1 MANKFVLTAQVAL
14 QAPTN
19 TRQVLNQIRS
29 QIGKISVD
37 LSVNAN
43 ASQLGAVSNQLNTVN
58 KNAKAANASVSEL
71 GKTIG
76 IAARR
81 FGAISLATGTFL
93 SLTRAIKGS
102 IGDAIEFERQMIVL
116 AQTTEKSTKDL
127 GDLYKEINRLST
139 GLGVS
144 SDGLLKTSIILAQA
158 GLEARKAKA
167 ALEVLAKTQL
177 AASFDDI
184 GSTTEGAIAILA
196 QFRKEAVGAGGDIA
210 FLEKS
215 LEAIN
220 QVSKKYAVESSDLI
234 AVIRRSGG
242 AFEAAGGSLN
252 ELLALFTSVRATTRE
267 SAETIATGLR
277 TIFTRIQRVD
287 TIRQLQE
294 LGIVLQDIEGKFV
307 GPYEAIK
314 RISEGLSSLDPRDFK
329 FAQIVEE
336 LGGFRQ
342 IGKVIPLIKQFA
354 LAQDAL
360 NTAQQSSGS
369 LSQDAATAQLS
380 LANKISKVKE
390 EFQSLVR
397 EFVDS
402 EGFRS
407 VANGALE
414 FARALVRIA
423 DAIQPL
429 LPLIASLGAIQV
441 GRGLASALG
450 SFSGFSRKNNG
461 GRILAFATG
470 GTVPGT
476 GNRDTVPAMLTPG
489 EFVIRKSSVNKI
501 GASNL
506 QKLNKGGSVKNLA
519 STGIANESSVGGLF
533 LDPHKPNLETR
544 VLSGPTNSKGQK
556 YTLQSSGIDTTKT
569 EANLSQK
576 LRDSIEVSLATS
588 INESINSILSVL
600 GVSAEKVI
608 IPEQEKRKF
617 TENINPG
624 AIGTVFEAVLTR
636 VARQTTDEKFDQRD
650 PNAPFDFVS
659 SSGMGSAIKNLFPYH
674 PASSEKYIDA
684 KASYD
689 TGRPKDFASK
699 IERQIEQDYKSENLP
714 AQKAKLKE
722 VLKSASPGTASDIL
736 TAIKL
741 SGLAKPKNL
750 QDFLEENGFQEG
762 ADYTATQKVDDK
774 GDILRDQYNWKFFA
788 QGGSVKSA
796 NRNIGYIDSDVL
808 NDPKNKDVVQAE
820 IAKLAE
826 KGVAIKDGYRGYKKY
841 LEKLA
846 VDARKSGSVQ
856 KLSNIVGLPGSG
868 KSTLMLGNEKS
879 DNAALRKTNRF
890 PILTPED
897 VARSSGIINVTASLN
912 EDYIKDIISGGDRT
926 VVLSSSTKQE
936 QDLLRKRRKN
946 RDSQINAGVSAT
958 GFGRRAGTTKSA
970 PVDSGY
976 MEALLQSSMQDS
988 SKIATLGITDKG
1000 FRKKAKQEIPKVQ
1013 EELINLFYGNFGP
1026 ATAGHK
1032 LGQEQG
1038 MMASP
1043 GARSIVAVGIDTP
1056 VKAGDPHSQRTAI
1069 LPQKDRVEM
1078 AKRVFKDSTVVKATA
1093 DQFGFGLP
1101 SLYDVGADASGRRQF
1116 VKPAA
1121 GSFATVGDEKGDQ
1134 SLSKYEKAGLKPV
1147 SLPRIE
1153 GISGTGLREAILM
1166 GDMEAIKAQTTK
1178 EGFDYLQGIIP
1189 KIQNRAA
1196 VLPEILK
1203 RVSAKSD
1210 KKLDPILS
1218 ELEKYPARL
1227 SKTTPEDIKE
1237 RVAQL
1242 RDERD
1247 KIKSSSE
1254 KRPLAIMKKLS
1265 SIFPEK
1271 YATGGN
1277 VASSDTV
1284 PAMLTPGEFVVNKE
1298 AAKRIG
1304 YGKLN
1309 KINKTGDVQG
1319 YAKGGPVAVKGFAAG
1334 GTVDTQSFTRGT
1346 GAWVNSLDEAKKI
1359 RDIFA
1364 DSLGNL
1370 KKDFKDIFEEPVG
1383 DMNDLVAV
1391 FDKVIKSLDPKDPQL
1406 AATKAKRDFYD
1417 RGKASGAALRTGGTY
1432 FDVNGLQT
1440 PSEQIVRHEFGHRL
1454 DNAVAKKGGYGS
1466 TELAS
1471 EVSGSF
1477 QNDIAKK
1484 LRPLL
1489 EKQLRDAKLEESY
1502 IQYRLKSS
1510 EIFADLIANTTPE
1523 ARKVLLSTMDSAK
1536 GMAKLAKVVDS
1547 AGGHLKGL
1555 STLTSSD
1562 LLAISNSQNPQ
1573 SKQTPT
1579 QPPTQTPVP
1588 PSPPRVYQIGNI
1600 GSQKKVTQT
1609 PTPPSNQYSAFA
1621 PYIGQQPKSA
1631 TGGDDEDSKGGI
1643 REIAASLQSFIFLA
1657 GSASTLATQF
1667 SSMSDAQKQAITET
1681 TALGATL
1688 AGVAGTVVSFGA
1700 SLVQVIAQTGAG
1712 KAIGGAVSGA
1722 AGSIGKSIVGLLGT
1736 TLATVG
1742 GVLVGAIGLAVAGF
1756 AAYYVYQKNLN
1767 KALSEEAKKRAGT
1780 IAEEIEQ
1787 GKRSIAAKDKFIEE
1801 ETNAARLGVSAY
1813 YFSVTSIQEEVAQRK
1828 RSAEA
1833 FINTIVAIRNF
1844 DDQLKAIDADK
1855 SLKPLEA
1862 SLKRLSARINLSS
1875 EVRTESGNASS
1886 QIREIINS
1894 IPSAGGSIE
1903 KARSALAKNPE
1914 RLKTFEQAEAASKK
1928 QQETLRAENANIM
1941 AGLQSSL
1948 EESLRL
1954 TQFSAAGDAVKE
1966 FADQNSLYSAQFAAS
1981 RQAIENNAQQMATSI
1996 LSTTGSITEAA
2007 KVLSDADAYIAAY
2020 EESQKKQVS
2029 AAKLAQQNAL
2039 LLNQAMQ
2046 KSAQSSFISVK
2057 VSEYLTEVGQRAGG
2071 LSQTLDKTTNIINR
2085 EFSSF
2090 SLPEIQGLDDF
2101 TKIADLQTF
2110 KQQIDTVA
2118 SNFGQFGNA
2127 AAEQI
2132 KAVAEVFKNSKGL
2145 LGREFIAITKDGQ
2158 SYAGSE
2164 ANDAIDSLLAPL
2176 KGLGGAVEPLV
2187 QRARA
2192 GLLEAASAQSED
2204 GSSITQA
2211 ELENSLGALK
2221 NFTQQYA
2228 SLFAELNARQADLVN
2243 QYSNYSKALAESFQ
2257 KDIDLK
2263 ESAVSVQSRFAE
2275 RMAQATGKPMTLA
2288 QKDSFRAQATQTR
2301 LQAVGVSSAGGI
2313 GGLGQQLRDFQN
2325 RLRENNKQ
2333 LQQATKNQDYVEV
2346 QKLTSEERALTLQSR
2361 ETAKALEGFADQ
2373 TEKASDVL
2381 SEIEKERGKRDLGM
2395 KTISDLVV
2403 GSQEERGGILKSF
2416 AGLQMA
2422 SQTGTLQGFDAE
2434 TRKSVFGLLDQL
2446 GSVDQRF
2453 EEFKKNLVISDAVSM
2468 GLDPQIAQTLATA
2481 TPKEQ
2486 QLQQQLTTIMEQ
2498 EAFATEMLRLANLD
2512 NTNSLLDLTKEV
2524 SLLTISLK
2532 EESNKRIELATREFA
2547 LREQENAVKQAE
2559 LKAKDMEAKKQAEAD
2574 ASNKK
2579 EADAK
2584 AKENS
2589 LQTRTEQVE
2598 KQKVQM
2604 TTEDVA
2610 NRAKAEEKIKGQKEQ
2625 QEEFNRKQNQA
2636 ARITAGYGI
2645 GYRASGGPVYAK
2657 TGAYIMSPKG
2667 TDTVPAMLT
2676 PGEFVLNKDSVNK
2689 YGVDMISSMNE
2700 GTYMAGGGA
2709 IKRSILDAEPEARV
2723 ALKKR
2728 GVADNNAVSDT
2739 RKFFEQR
2746 NLMDNFMSAVDPENS
2761 RLKKLNEEI
2770 AAIKQKNAAMEAA
2783 FQENENDK
2791 VFESYSRAMATS
2803 QAAPAISRPS
2813 QLTVGNRPTDLGAR
2827 VGYGQSR
2834 REQTRQNQL
2843 RLQYSSTQG
2852 YGGPVNNVLGSLLGG
2867 GAQQQVSPE
2876 QSRANRYNA
2885 MRASN
2890 GLPVNQQ
2897 GSRFNINSV
2906 GAGQPQNVYNQAGVN
2921 RNQSAPGV
2929 NLDGAMS
2936 GFKDFS
2942 DKITNAANLLSGM
2955 TMNHTVTV
2963 DGMLQVN
2970 SAEVAE
2976 AVKQSVAQFVV
2987 QEVTKQLGSNS
2998 RFNASG
3004 STVGR
3009 K

>member
-1 MANKFVLTAQVAL
+1 
-14 QAPTN
+14 
-19 TRQVLNQIRS
+19 
-29 QIGKISVD
+29 
-37 LSVNAN
+37 
-43 ASQLGAVSNQLNTVN
+43 
-58 KNAKAANASVSEL
+58 
-71 GKTIG
+71 
-76 IAARR
+76 
-81 FGAISLATGTFL
+81 
-93 SLTRAIKGS
+93 
-102 IGDAIEFERQMIVL
+102 MIVL

-544 VLSGPTNSKGQK
+544 ALSGPTNSKGQK

-624 AIGTVFEAVLTR
+624 AVGTVFEAVLTR

-650 PNAPFDFVS
+650 ANSPFDFVS

-684 KASYD
+684 KASYN
-689 TGRPKDFASK
+689 TGQPKDFASK
-699 IERQIEQDYKSENLP
+699 IERQIEQDYKSEKLP
-714 AQKAKLKE
+714 AQKARLRE
-722 VLKSASPGTASDIL
+722 VLKSASPGTAIGIL
-736 TAIKL
+736 KAISS

-762 ADYTATQKVDDK
+762 ADYTATQKVDTK
-774 GDILRDQYNWKFFA
+774 GDILPGQYDWQFFA

-808 NDPKNKDVVQAE
+808 NDPKNKEVVQAE

-926 VVLSSSTKQE
+926 VVLSSSTKKE

-1334 GTVDTQSFTRGT
+1334 GTVDKESFARNT
-1346 GAWVNSLDEAKKI
+1346 GAVVANLDEAKKI

-1364 DSLGNL
+1364 DSLGDL
-1370 KKDFKDIFEEPVG
+1370 KKDFKDVFEEPIG
-1383 DMNDLVAV
+1383 DMNDLVAI
-1391 FDKVIKSLDPKDPQL
+1391 FDKIINSLDTKDPRL
-1406 AATKAKRDFYD
+1406 AATKSQRDLY
-1417 RGKASGAALRTGGTY
+1417 ASGNMWGAALRTGGTY
-1432 FDVNGLQT
+1432 FNLSGKGSGAN
-1440 PSEQIVRHEFGHRL
+1440 PAEQVVKHEFGHRL
-1454 DNAVAKKGGYGS
+1454 DNAVARKAGYGYTAS
-1466 TELAS
+1466 AS

-1502 IQYRLKSS
+1502 IQYRLESS

-1523 ARKVLLSTMDSAK
+1523 ARKVLLSTTDSAK
-1536 GMAKLAKVVDS
+1536 GMAELAKVIDS
-1547 AGGHLKGL
+1547 AGGRLKGL

-1562 LLAISNSQNPQ
+1562 LLATSNSQNPQ

-1588 PSPPRVYQIGNI
+1588 PSPPKVYQIGNI
-1600 GSQKKVTQT
+1600 GSQKKAAQT

-1712 KAIGGAVSGA
+1712 KAIGGAIGGAVSGA

-1862 SLKRLSARINLSS
+1862 SLKRLSARISLSS

-1903 KARSALAKNPE
+1903 KARAALAKNPE

-1948 EESLRL
+1948 EESLKL

-1981 RQAIENNAQQMATSI
+1981 RQAIENNAQQLATSI

-2029 AAKLAQQNAL
+2029 AGKLAQQNAL

-2333 LQQATKNQDYVEV
+2333 LQQATKNQDYIEV

-2498 EAFATEMLRLANLD
+2498 EALATDMLRLANLD
-2512 NTNSLLDLTKEV
+2512 NTTSLKDLTIEV
-2524 SLLTISLK
+2524 SLLTASLK
-2532 EESNKRIELATREFA
+2532 EESNKRIELATKEFA
-2547 LREQENAVKQAE
+2547 AREQENAVKQAE
-2559 LKAKDMEAKKQAEAD
+2559 LKAKDIEAKKQAEAD
-2574 ASNKK
+2574 SIKK
-2579 EADAK
+2579 NQEAAAAK
-2584 AKENS
+2584 KKSEEDSELEAERQLVKMNDEN
-2589 LQTRTEQVE
+2589 TF
-2598 KQKVQM
+2598 KK
-2604 TTEDVA
+2604 A
-2610 NRAKAEEKIKGQKEQ
+2610 AAEEEAKKKQRQQ
-2625 QEEFNRKQNQA
+2625 QEQA
-2636 ARITAGYGI
+2636 LKARGYGRT
-2645 GYRASGGPVYAK
+2645 GFASGGLVYAK

-2709 IKRSILDAEPEARV
+2709 IKRSILDAEPEVRSA
-2723 ALKKR
+2723 
-2728 GVADNNAVSDT
+2728 NNSAVSDT

-2746 NLMDNFMSAVDPENS
+2746 NLMNKFMSAVDPENS

-2770 AAIKQKNAAMEAA
+2770 AAIKQKNAAMEQS
-2783 FQENENDK
+2783 FRDSENEKFAD
-2791 VFESYSRAMATS
+2791 YSRTMGTVAMPPS
-2803 QAAPAISRPS
+2803 PAAPQISKPS
-2813 QLTVGNRPTDLGAR
+2813 QLTVGNMPFDFGAR
-2827 VGYGQSR
+2827 VQYGQAR